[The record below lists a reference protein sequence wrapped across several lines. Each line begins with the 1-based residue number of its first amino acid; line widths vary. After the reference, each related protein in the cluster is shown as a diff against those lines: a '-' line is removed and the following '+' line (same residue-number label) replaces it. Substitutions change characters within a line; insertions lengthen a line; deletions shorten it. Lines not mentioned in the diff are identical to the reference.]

1 MKQALGCLYFL
12 LALAV
17 CSAAL
22 GQEDFSWSWEKRRA
36 ANTET
41 NKVPVPVPAVKKPP
55 AVANGQSGITVG
67 AYQELLQE
75 NVELRQK
82 LAKQTRES
90 EALKGEKSKLAGDL
104 REMDQKLATFAETMK
119 RLQDEKDEA
128 LAKAAGAEA
137 APAALDAADDLMKE
151 ITALRTLVAEFK
163 EQQAKPVS
171 EDAIRADSM
180 LYKELQRK
188 AFLLEEKLVQVD
200 EEREKAVR
208 LSEHLALRCDRI
220 RQQSEETERELR
232 IEISEL
238 KTRLS
243 EKEAAVRIRTKEV
256 EALEKAL
263 SHEKQ
268 RVVQLLAANE
278 QVTYAKESVEQVTDE
293 EQRDMHY
300 NMGVVYAKEG
310 KFSEAEKEYLM
321 ALKYDPS
328 DPDLHYNL
336 GVLYD
341 DDLKMPDKAAVHYRR
356 YLRLAPKAADM
367 DAVREWLMRIEMS
380 LNRR

>member
-1 MKQALGCLYFL
+1 MKQALGCLYLL

-41 NKVPVPVPAVKKPP
+41 NKAPVPVPVVKKPP